1 MIEKF
6 RSKIALK
13 VEGKNINRFIKKLT
27 TRKINILSL
36 KYISKDEVQLLIY
49 KEDYKDILKV
59 KSIYEILEEN
69 TYGYIKIKKLFK
81 LNTHF
86 IVILL
91 VGYILFLLLT
101 NTIFDIEVVHSNKEV
116 RNLLQEELKNNG
128 IKKYT
133 LKKSFKEL
141 EKIKEKIL
149 NDHPN
154 EIEWL
159 EIETKGTKY
168 LVRVEEREIVR
179 NNDDNKPRHIIAAK
193 DAVIKKVVADK
204 GDILR
209 NTDDYVKQ
217 GDIVINGEI
226 MLNEKSM
233 GKVKAEGKIFG
244 EVWYVI
250 KTEYPFVYHEETE
263 TGKSKQVY
271 TVKVLNKDFEFTFNK
286 FKNKKIKE
294 EKIISHPLLPIKLV
308 KQNQKE
314 TQVKNE
320 ILTFDDALIKAEELS
335 ETKIKKDLSDN
346 EYIIRQKY
354 LKSTVKDS
362 TIEVEMFFAVY
373 EDITA
378 YQGIE

>member
-320 ILTFDDALIKAEELS
+320 ILTFDEALIKAEELS